1 MQELRAEARN
11 QLGKKVKAVRAAGF
25 LPAVVYGENLSS
37 QPIAVPYNDFEK
49 AWRQAG
55 ESALLKLDVAGTA
68 YTVLIHEV
76 AYHPLTDR
84 PLHAD
89 FYAVRMDKALQVKV
103 PLEFV
108 GESAAVKNE
117 GGVLVKVL
125 HEIEIEAMP
134 GDLPHAL
141 TADLTRLKALGGR
154 ILVKD
159 IMTPDGVK
167 ILAPLEKV
175 LVIVEAPRS
184 EEELAAL
191 EQAPAAEAAEVKTE
205 QEIKKEA
212 KAEAEVK
219 TAEETKKPVTE

>member
-1 MQELRAEARN
+1 MQELRAEARIK
-11 QLGKKVKAVRAAGF
+11 LGKGVSALRKAGF
-25 LPAVVYGENLSS
+25 LPAVVYGEGVPS
-37 QPIAVPYNDFEK
+37 QPVAVPYHNFEK
-49 AWRQAG
+49 VWREAG
-55 ESALLKLDVAGTA
+55 ESTLLKLDVVGTP

-76 AYHPLTDR
+76 AYDPLTDR

-89 FYAVRMDKALQVKV
+89 FYAVRMDKALQMKV

-141 TADLTRLKALGGR
+141 TVDLMRLGALGDR

-159 IMTPDGVK
+159 ITVPAGVK
-167 ILAPLEKV
+167 ILTASEEV

-191 EQAPAAEAAEVKTE
+191 EQAPTAEAVEVKTE
-205 QEIKKEA
+205 QEVKKEA
-212 KAEAEVK
+212 KAEAETK
-219 TAEETKKPVTE
+219 EAKAEEAKEK